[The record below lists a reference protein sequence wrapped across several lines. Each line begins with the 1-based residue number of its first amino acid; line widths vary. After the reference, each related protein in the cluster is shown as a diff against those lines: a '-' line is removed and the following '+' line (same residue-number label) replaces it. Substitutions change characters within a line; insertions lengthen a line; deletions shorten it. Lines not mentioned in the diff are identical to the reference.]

1 MPSLNNEVDI
11 LTVGGVDQ
19 DIRDTYTRQSIA
31 PTEPLGVAS
40 IPHKINEVFYS
51 NADRRLYKCLT
62 DIAIGTTFTPD
73 VNVKQATLSDMMYQ
87 LFAQSPEELM
97 EKVLGNYEKTDT
109 ASRNYHNGETIIW
122 KDGFFYRVVGSV
134 NIGTPWVVDSN
145 IIADDSGVLGLIYSL
160 ENDKDGKTVLSQR
173 LTSGSTSLTFT
184 DNHITDNS
192 LIEVYT
198 DIYGKS
204 PTAMTQSEH
213 TVTLTF
219 KAQAESMTVKL
230 VIREE

>member
-31 PTEPLGVAS
+31 PTEPLSVAS

-73 VNVKQATLSDMMYQ
+73 VNVKQATLSDLMYQ

-97 EKVLGNYEKTDT
+97 ENVFGNYEKTDV
-109 ASRNYHNGETIIW
+109 ASKNYKDGQTIIW

-134 NIGTPWVVDSN
+134 NTGTPWVVDSN
-145 IIADDSGVLGLIYSL
+145 IISDSNVLDDIYNL
-160 ENDKDGKTVLSQR
+160 DKNKDGKIVLTQR
-173 LTSGSTSLTFT
+173 LTANSTTLTFT
-184 DNHITDNS
+184 DDHINDNS
-192 LIEVYT
+192 LIEIYT

-204 PTAMTQSEH
+204 PTAMTQSGH

-219 KAQAESMTVKL
+219 RAQAESMTVKL

>member
-62 DIAIGTTFTPD
+62 DIAVGTTFTED
-73 VNVKQATLSDMMYQ
+73 VNVKKATLSDMMYQ

-97 EKVLGNYEKTDT
+97 DNVLGNYEKTDV
-109 ASRNYHNGETIIW
+109 ASKNYKNGETIIW
-122 KDGFFYRVVGSV
+122 KDGFFYRVVGTV

-145 IIADDSGVLGLIYSL
+145 IIADSSILDLIYDL
-160 ENDKDGKTVLSQR
+160 EQNKDGKTVLTQR
-173 LTSGSTSLTFT
+173 LVAGETSLTFT
-184 DNHITDNS
+184 DDHINANV
-192 LIEVYT
+192 LIEPFT
-198 DIYGKS
+198 DIWGRNPLTVVQS
-204 PTAMTQSEH
+204 GNSVTMT
-213 TVTLTF
+213 F
-219 KAQAESMTVKL
+219 RAQEESMTVML
-230 VIREE
+230 VIREV